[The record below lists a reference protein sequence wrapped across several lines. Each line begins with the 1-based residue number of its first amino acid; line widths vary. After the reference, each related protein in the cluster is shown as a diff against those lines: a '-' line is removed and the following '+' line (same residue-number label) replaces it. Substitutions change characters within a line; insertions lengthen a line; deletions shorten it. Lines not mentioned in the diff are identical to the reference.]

1 MTPPRHLDLVSHWR
15 IAAPLAPVWAALADP
30 AHWPLWWPAV
40 QRVQTLQAGA
50 DGGVGG
56 RQRLAWSAGGPFSGV
71 IELETLD
78 ALPPAWLRAR
88 AGRQRAVAGRS
99 ALQGECIW
107 LLRAEGGSGSARD
120 FNPITQLAPVGP
132 VTQVTH
138 VWRLALGA
146 GPARW
151 GLLALAPLLRA
162 LHGRVMRAGALG
174 LARHLAGEQRP

>member
-30 AHWPLWWPAV
+30 AHWPRWWPAV

-88 AGRQRAVAGRS
+88 AGRQRAGKGRS

-107 LLRAEGGSGSARD
+107 LLRAEGDSG
-120 FNPITQLAPVGP
+120 LAGNASP

-138 VWRLALGA
+138 VWRLAPGA

-174 LARHLAGEQRP
+174 LARHLADEQRP